1 MEEPEIRAPD
11 SDGYNGGCIAA
22 LAMRELFLGEQLKK
36 SVALMVCA
44 ATLVA
49 SLSGCTQIQSA
60 YEQATGTGYSD
71 KLTADGKV
79 ETPTGAYTS
88 IRVSDKYLNSVYGGV
103 TGDGLPA
110 IPNKDDSSQMMQYNI
125 SGTRGFVT
133 RYFFNDWIDSIAL
146 EGGADEFNTWKSQGF
161 ETGKLLSA
169 PYTTAW
175 LNGEKGSQGV
185 QGVLGKGNLFGKSS
199 ASLIHDGRPR
209 ISDADIKFGD
219 AQWAETEDGVFVLVA
234 SEWSVN
240 YRVSEDVAREVAKT
254 NVNTTDVQWAEFL
267 KEEPKY
273 GKGETLVRV
282 EGTAT
287 WWVKEGSGN
296 ASESSSIY
304 FVEAKSKPQL
314 VR

>member
-1 MEEPEIRAPD
+1 
-11 SDGYNGGCIAA
+11 
-22 LAMRELFLGEQLKK
+22 
-36 SVALMVCA
+36 MVCA
-44 ATLVA
+44 VTLAA
-49 SLSGCTQIQSA
+49 SMSGCAQIQSA

-79 ETPTGAYTS
+79 ETPTGTYTS
-88 IRVSDKYLNSVYGGV
+88 IRVSDKYLNSVYGTV

-110 IPNKDDSSQMMQYNI
+110 IPNKDGSGQMMQYNV

-146 EGGADEFNTWKSQGF
+146 EGGAGEFNTWKSQGF
-161 ETGKLLSA
+161 QTGKLVSA

-175 LNGEKGSQGV
+175 LNGEKGSKGTQGI
-185 QGVLGKGNLFGKSS
+185 LGKAHLFGKSS

-209 ISDADIKFGD
+209 ISDADIKFGKAKWVQND
-219 AQWAETEDGVFVLVA
+219 DGVFVLLD
-234 SEWSVN
+234 SEWTVN
-240 YRVSEDVAREVAKT
+240 YRVSEEVARDIAKT
-254 NVNTTDVQWAEFL
+254 NVNTTDEQWAKFL

-282 EGTAT
+282 AGTAT
-287 WWVKEGSGN
+287 WWVKEGPGN
-296 ASESSSIY
+296 PSESSSIY